1 MKDLMKKFGL
11 RSALGE
17 SEIYC
22 LLHLLQ
28 DRPGYKELVREALG
42 RLGVRKNFDSG
53 HFHDL
58 AYYIASNSDSCPE
71 LYYKLFEYRNSKI

>member
-1 MKDLMKKFGL
+1 MVDLMSKFGL

-28 DRPGYKELVREALG
+28 DRPGYKELIREGLSKVGAK
-42 RLGVRKNFDSG
+42 KNIDSG

-58 AYYIASNSDSCPE
+58 AYYMASNSDSCKE